1 MTAPGTSRYCRGCGC
16 RIARDNRSAWCSP
29 CQHREFEHTARAPQQ
44 PEAFWATDH
53 IRDALASRDMG
64 AVVCAYR
71 HHPAHGPRPL
81 TQAHL
86 AGWLGIT
93 QPHLSR
99 IENGHNQIRDLDT
112 LEHYARCLR
121 IPAHLL
127 WFTVEEQEDQ
137 PQHTA
142 GAVKLP
148 GGSDIAVAVAPTGSA
163 LAAHLHGNLRHYV
176 AMDNLTGPRPLLT
189 VVAQQIAFIEQ
200 LLANATGTGRADLL
214 DTAARFTEFAG
225 WLHQDAGDLRAA
237 MHWTNAALD
246 YAQEAGDAR
255 MACYVLMRKSNI
267 ASDAGR
273 ADQALAFAEAGLA
286 EHRQLTPR
294 LRAVLLRQQAHAFA
308 LQREPAACARCLG
321 MALDCALRDDD
332 FELVSYCTPGYIEM
346 EAANC
351 WVELGKP
358 HRAIGTLQRGLASWQ
373 PEFRRDL
380 GLGLARLGLAY
391 ACAGEF
397 DYAWAFAQHSL
408 GIVTETRSARTTR
421 QLTRVHRHLRDR
433 AELPARR
440 LAHALRGFARSETE
454 IAVPLLATSTSP
466 GEALR
471 ATHEGLP
478 ALRYSA

>member
-16 RIARDNRSAWCSP
+16 RIARDNRAAWCSP
-29 CQHREFEHTARAPQQ
+29 CQHREFEHTARAPRQ
-44 PEAFWATDH
+44 PEAFWETDH
-53 IRDALASRDMG
+53 IRDALASRDIG
-64 AVVCAYR
+64 VVVCAYR

-81 TQAHL
+81 TQARM

-99 IENGHNQIRDLDT
+99 IESGHNQIRDLDK
-112 LEHYARCLR
+112 LERYARRLR
-121 IPAHLL
+121 VPAYLL
-127 WFTVEEQEDQ
+127 WFTIDEQEEQ

-142 GAVKLP
+142 GTVELP
-148 GGSDIAVAVAPTGSA
+148 GGLDIAVAVVPTGPA
-163 LAAHLHGNLRHYV
+163 LAAHLRGSLRHYV
-176 AMDNLTGPRPLLT
+176 AMDNLTGPRPLLA

-200 LLANATGTGRADLL
+200 LLANATGSDRADPL
-214 DTAARFTEFAG
+214 DAAARFTEFAG

-246 YAQEAGDAR
+246 YAHEVGDAR
-255 MACYVLMRKSNI
+255 MVCYVLMRKSNI

-273 ADQALAFAEAGLA
+273 PDQAMAFAEAGLA
-286 EHRQLTPR
+286 EPRHLTPH

-308 LQREPAACARCLG
+308 LRREHAACARCLG

-332 FELVSYCTPGYIEM
+332 FELVGYCTPGYIEM

-351 WVELGKP
+351 WVELGRP
-358 HRAIGTLQRGLASWQ
+358 RRAIDTLQRGLCSWQ

-391 ACAGEF
+391 ACAGEL
-397 DYAWAFAQHSL
+397 DHAWAFAQHSL
-408 GIVTETRSARTTR
+408 GIATETRSARTTR
-421 QLTRVHRHLRDR
+421 QLTRVHRHLCGR

-440 LAHALRGFARSETE
+440 LARALRDAARSEAE
-454 IAVPLLATSTSP
+454 VVVPLLAASP
-466 GEALR
+466 DEAPR
-471 ATHEGLP
+471 ASREGIP

>member
-1 MTAPGTSRYCRGCGC
+1 MRSMTVPSTSRYCRGCGC
-16 RIARDNRSAWCSP
+16 RIARDNRTAWCSP
-29 CQHREFEHTARAPQQ
+29 CQHREFEHAAGAPQQ
-44 PEAFWATDH
+44 PDAFWDTDL

-71 HHPAHGPRPL
+71 HHPTYGSRPL
-81 TQAHL
+81 TQARM

-99 IENGHNQIRDLDT
+99 IESGQNPVRNLDT

-127 WFTVEEQEDQ
+127 WFTVDEEEQ

-148 GGSDIAVAVAPTGSA
+148 GGSDIVVAAAPTGSA
-163 LAAHLHGNLRHYV
+163 LAAHLLGSLRHYV

-189 VVAQQIAFIEQ
+189 VVAQQLAFIEQ
-200 LLANATGTGRADLL
+200 LLANAIGTGRRDLL
-214 DTAARFTEFAG
+214 DAAARFTEFAG
-225 WLHQDAGDLRAA
+225 WLHQDAGDLGAA

-246 YAQEAGDAR
+246 YAQEVGDAR
-255 MACYVLMRKSNI
+255 MVCYVLMRKSNI
-267 ASDAGR
+267 ASDAR
-273 ADQALAFAEAGLA
+273 RPDQALTFAEAGLA
-286 EHRQLTPR
+286 EREHLTPH

-308 LQREPAACARCLG
+308 LRREHAACARCLDL
-321 MALDCALRDDD
+321 ALDCALRDDD
-332 FELVSYCTPGYIEM
+332 LELVGYCTPGYIEM

-358 HRAIGTLQRGLASWQ
+358 RRAIDTLQLSFSSWQ

-391 ACAGEF
+391 ACAGEL
-397 DYAWAFAQHSL
+397 DIAWAFAQHSL

-421 QLTRVHRHLRDR
+421 QLRQVHKRLCDR
-433 AELPARR
+433 APRRARR
-440 LAHALRGFARSETE
+440 LAQALRG
-454 IAVPLLATSTSP
+454 LA
-466 GEALR
+466 
-471 ATHEGLP
+471 
-478 ALRYSA
+478 